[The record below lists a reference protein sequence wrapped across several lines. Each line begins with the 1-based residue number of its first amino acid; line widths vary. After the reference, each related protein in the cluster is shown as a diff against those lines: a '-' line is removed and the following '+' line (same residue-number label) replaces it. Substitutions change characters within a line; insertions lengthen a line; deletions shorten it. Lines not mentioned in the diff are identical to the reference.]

1 MIRYILRSLNVMNLI
16 LGMALLIMVGYVLLP
31 LTRTSLVPALPRQK
45 PAVKA
50 EEQIPAPKEPAD
62 TAADYVVI
70 ADRNPFH
77 PERTIPVEK
86 KTDEKPLPKPD
97 FVLYGTLIDGD
108 SRVAFM
114 DDLKTPYT
122 TPGRGKRQHI
132 VSQGSSL
139 SGYVLSEVHEDR
151 VVMGRGDDKIT
162 VRIDELQHKRTGSA
176 EVTAPA
182 VSAPAAGRRPAPTPQ
197 IPRALRPAQQ
207 AQQPAAQQ
215 AQPYRQ
221 YQPEALRR
229 SMRSIKQQPPR
240 TTTLPAQPAQPDS
253 DDDD

>member
-1 MIRYILRSLNVMNLI
+1 M
-16 LGMALLIMVGYVLLP
+16 LLIMIGYVLLP
-31 LTRTSLVPALPRQK
+31 LTRTGLVPALPRPK
-45 PAVKA
+45 PSAKV
-50 EEQIPAPKEPAD
+50 EEQVPSSKEPVSV
-62 TAADYVVI
+62 AADYVVI

-86 KTDEKPLPKPD
+86 KEEKPLPKPD

-132 VSQGSSL
+132 ISQGSSL
-139 SGYVLSEVHEDR
+139 SGYVLSEVHEEMI
-151 VVMGRGDDKIT
+151 VMARGDDKIT
-162 VRIDELQHKRTGSA
+162 VRIDDRQHKRTGSA

-197 IPRALRPAQQ
+197 TPRALRPAQQ

-215 AQPYRQ
+215 AQPFRQ
-221 YQPEALRR
+221 YQPDTLRR

-240 TTTLPAQPAQPDS
+240 TTTLPAQTPQPAQPDS